1 MIKQITIIGVG
12 LIGGSLGLA
21 LKKAGFTGKIVGAG
35 RREEPLQKALEL
47 GVIDEYYLS
56 MEQAVKKAE
65 LVLLA
70 VPMGAMRATL
80 EAIKDH
86 LQAHAIVTDVGSSKV
101 SFIRDVEQVFDDLTN
116 VVPGHP
122 IAGREKS
129 GVAAS
134 LDNLFQG
141 RRVIL
146 TPTETSSELATRLV
160 TSVWEMTGAVVEIMT
175 PEHHDQML
183 AATSHLPHILAYS
196 IVNTL
201 ADKYQVDEI
210 FRYGAGGFRD
220 FTRIASGDPVMW
232 RDICLA
238 NQGAILDILDAYQ
251 RNLCDIQKMIQ
262 NSDGE
267 GLYKAFD
274 NSKKVRDH
282 GCESDS

>member
-12 LIGGSLGLA
+12 LIGGSFALA
-21 LKKAGFTGKIVGAG
+21 LKKAGYPGKIVGTG
-35 RREEPLQKALEL
+35 RREESLQKALDL
-47 GVIDEYYLS
+47 GVIDEYYLN

-70 VPMGAMRATL
+70 VPMSAMRTTLAT
-80 EAIKDH
+80 IKNH
-86 LQAHAIVTDVGSSKV
+86 LQPHAIVTDAGSSKV
-101 SFIRDVEQVFDDLTN
+101 SFIRDAEQVFNDLTH

-129 GVAAS
+129 GVSAS
-134 LDNLFQG
+134 LDNLFKG

-146 TPTETSSELATRLV
+146 TPTEGSAELAVHSVTRL
-160 TSVWEMTGAVVEIMT
+160 WEMTGAVVEIMA
-175 PEHHDQML
+175 PEYHDQML
-183 AATSHLPHILAYS
+183 AATSHLPHVLAYS
-196 IVNTL
+196 VVNTL
-201 ADKYQVDEI
+201 ADKYQADEI

-238 NQGAILDILDAYQ
+238 NQGAILEILDAYQ
-251 RNLCDIQKMIQ
+251 RNLCDIQTMIQ

-267 GLYKAFD
+267 GLYKAFA

-282 GCESDS
+282 GCESDL